1 MKKRHYL
8 TKLLSMTV
16 AANLVFSSLTVPV
29 FSAELTGSENS
40 AFVYEEQAS
49 PSLSTVNEAP
59 AEKTIISEIEGI
71 DTEASISEENTSS
84 DPASQEISIADSSA
98 SASVMEED
106 IKEEN
111 SEETKTE
118 EQNSEEE
125 NPKAENSDEENSIEE
140 NSEETQEPVLAETV
154 PVEISVS
161 DTKVTKETTALTV
174 NLSRVPAMGIL
185 RIIQLNAGDT
195 YNKDNLNNYTSLH
208 FSLMKGLN
216 AGENVLTLNAAPA
229 PGTQLLVVLRDS
241 EGASLVDYV
250 SDPIYVAKEDQDSGS
265 SKTPEEI
272 LKNTSVT
279 LIKNGEPRTEN
290 FTQQETS
297 ATVRVKLDDSVDK
310 CFLKLCGYAGNTG
323 FDPDSN
329 FNKVLWS
336 GWVTNGFEQT
346 LSFAESMLPL
356 PVGYDVIACLNVP
369 VGEDFYRPCISQSLE
384 VVDENG
390 QGFQDYIYPN
400 ASIDETELQE
410 GATSLHISLTGDE
423 RLFAAA
429 KEGKTDIN
437 VSVAQY
443 PEGEDF
449 DFESSSQISL
459 LRIQAFTEPV
469 SGMEISFPDTPLKTG
484 YRVRAVAY
492 WDQNPDIYLPK
503 GNDYEPSF
511 HMPDD
516 SVPVIGKPTVSINGT
531 VKTTDT
537 SLEVE
542 VSGSI
547 PDGCVLLVKQYDAKE
562 TSFTTQGGTLV
573 GSKFNFSSGKISLT
587 TQNPL
592 VKDNKIVAFLLQS
605 GTVLAQS
612 EPAVVTAVPD
622 FTISLDNGPV
632 TEETTKLNFTV
643 TANDPSIT
651 VINMAALCKVDENGN
666 VDPTSSAS
674 YISRLFMRKPGI
686 LSFEEI
692 TGLKAGDKL
701 RLVLRYQGG
710 VNEES
715 SSEDITVL
723 TPLAAESIT
732 ILNAKV
738 TTETTEISAVVTGCD
753 SYKDGYFFLSTG
765 APSSDGDGD
774 SRTRLGSQKFTGAGN
789 YTFSINSALLKAG
802 NTVQAYLYKYDVDND
817 RVSYK
822 YSDSVTITSDTPVVK
837 EATVEIVTDTIRAD
851 RTDVWV
857 SVDFWDTLTGTLK
870 LYTYTGDSFDRDQA
884 EEIYSGSISPAS
896 NSQRVTF
903 GSKKLTADKK
913 LIAELILSDGTSVF
927 SNSKEIQPE
936 PEKVKPTVTITSS
949 KVTAGM
955 THIKASSNFD
965 SSFSKA
971 SFKLYQFTGE
981 QLDPENDTVIS
992 SCDAYYSNRGSL
1004 SFYCGGK
1011 LVVGAKLQLVIT
1023 AGEEEARSN
1032 VVEVQPSPDFGTPYA
1047 AFEVSAVKSN
1057 ATSVEV
1063 TVDYS
1068 DEYLSFGDDFY
1079 CDVSIYEFSGSYTDK
1094 EFEDN
1099 EMWEQ
1104 VTKVPRVGQVN
1115 SRTGETTKGKLT
1127 IPIRDGVTLNPG
1139 DRLIIK
1145 LRLPHTEWEGEE
1157 ADYLST
1163 SVPIIGENET
1173 ITAPR
1178 VLLYNLSAD
1187 TSMGVRL
1194 RKILEEQGI
1203 EAVDVATSQ
1212 LGETLGYL
1220 AGMDGYEANPNPYTG
1235 SGSNTEFM
1243 VMANFSEAQLDRFLD
1258 AMTQNGIRIDHKAV
1272 TTAYNVDYEFH
1283 QLIDDIKEEHET
1295 FQALITLNQLVKDAE
1310 KLTEEQYGQEERWE
1324 EFQKALAA
1332 ANQVLTSEEPTLEE
1346 LQKADV
1352 DLRGPYLALTNMTE
1366 LSGNAVITLLPQE
1379 DGTYTLEASLPGV
1392 DKDSVLTYQW
1402 NSGETGAILKNV
1414 PADKLNTKIVTI
1426 TGENQYGSKKA
1437 QLRVPSK
1444 PDFTVSTG
1452 KDHLTVNITPL
1463 QAEENCPAPESYTA
1477 AIYRQGQLLNT
1488 QTVSVNARQESGL
1501 SVTFD
1506 GLESGSDYTIKVS
1519 ATSPVGQSDT
1529 AVSAATTTTADAEN
1543 PDDNKKPEDNQKS
1556 DNGSSSDDDKKSD
1569 NDQSSDNDKKSD
1581 DDQNNDG
1588 NSKNDDQNGDNGQ
1601 NPDDDKKSDDDQ
1613 NDDDNKKTDD
1623 DQNSGDNKKPD
1634 DSQNPAKDQTAEKNS
1649 TTENTTAPKTADNT
1663 NPALLFLLLML
1674 SGMVASGSTFLKK
1687 RREK

>member
-29 FSAELTGSENS
+29 FSAELTGSES
-40 AFVYEEQAS
+40 STSVYEEQTDS
-49 PSLSTVNEAP
+49 LLSTENEVP
-59 AEKTIISEIEGI
+59 AEKTIISETEES
-71 DTEASISEENTSS
+71 DTEVSASDKTDETTVPSIADMEENAENSTYEADIADSVSSTLAEEADTSLLASEETAADPDSQEISVIDSSAADSAIEKDSSEENTEE
-84 DPASQEISIADSSA
+84 SQEPILADA
-98 SASVMEED
+98 
-106 IKEEN
+106 
-111 SEETKTE
+111 
-118 EQNSEEE
+118 
-125 NPKAENSDEENSIEE
+125 
-140 NSEETQEPVLAETV
+140 V

-161 DTKVTKETTALTV
+161 DANVTKDTTSLTV
-174 NLSRVPAMGIL
+174 NLSRVPGLGIL
-185 RIIQLNAGDT
+185 RIIQLDAGDT
-195 YNKDNLNNYTSLH
+195 YNKTQLNSYTSLH
-208 FSLMKGLN
+208 FSLMANLEV
-216 AGENVLTLNAAPA
+216 GENVLDLTTAPT

-241 EGASLVDYV
+241 EGDSVVDYV
-250 SDPIYVAKEDQDSGS
+250 SDPIYVTKEGQDSDQ
-265 SKTPEEI
+265 SKAPEEV

-279 LIKNGEPRTEN
+279 LIKDGEPRTEN
-290 FTQQETS
+290 FTQQESS
-297 ATVRVKLDDSVDK
+297 ATVRVKLDSFVDK
-310 CFLKLCGYAGNTG
+310 CFLRLCGYAGNTS

-336 GWVTNGFEQT
+336 GWVTDGFEQT
-346 LSFAESMLPL
+346 LSFTQSMLPL
-356 PVGYDVIACLNVP
+356 PVGYDIIACLNVP
-369 VGEDFYRPCISQSLE
+369 VGEDFYRPSLSQSLE
-384 VVDENG
+384 VVDKNG
-390 QGFQDYIYPN
+390 QGFQDYTYPN

-410 GATSLHISLTGDE
+410 GATSLHISLAGDE
-423 RLFAAA
+423 RLFQAA
-429 KEGKTDIN
+429 KEGKTEIN

-443 PEGEDF
+443 PEGDDF

-459 LRIQAFTEPV
+459 LRIQSFTEPV
-469 SGMEISFPDTPLKTG
+469 SGLEVSFPDTPLKAG

-503 GNDYEPSF
+503 GNDYESSF

-516 SVPVIGKPTVSINGT
+516 SVPVIGKPAVSINGT

-573 GSKFNFSSGKISLT
+573 GSKFNFSSGKISLAP
-587 TQNPL
+587 QNLL

-612 EPAVVTAVPD
+612 EPAIVTAVPD

-632 TEETTKLNFTV
+632 TEETTELNFTV

-651 VINMAALCKVDENGN
+651 AINMAALCRVDENGN
-666 VDPTSSAS
+666 VNPTSSTS
-674 YISRLFMRKPGI
+674 YISRLFMQKPGA
-686 LSFEEI
+686 LSFTGI

-710 VNEES
+710 VNES

-723 TPLAAESIT
+723 APLAAESIT
-732 ILNAKV
+732 ILNTKI

-765 APSSDGDGD
+765 TPSSDGDGD
-774 SRTRLGSQKFTGAGN
+774 SRIRLGSQKFTGAGN

-802 NTVQAYLYKYDVDND
+802 NTVQAYLYKYDADND

-822 YSDSVTITSDTPVVK
+822 YSDSVMITSDTPVVK

-857 SVDFWDTLTGTLK
+857 SVDFLETLTGTLK

-884 EEIYSGSISPAS
+884 EEIYSGSISPAA

-913 LIAELILSDGTSVF
+913 LIAELILSDGTSVL

-955 THIKASSNFD
+955 THIKAASNFD

-971 SFKLYQFTGE
+971 SFKLYQFTGD
-981 QLDPENDTVIS
+981 QLDPEKDTVIS
-992 SCDAYYSNRGSL
+992 SGDAYYSNRGNL

-1011 LVVGAKLQLVIT
+1011 LVVDAKLQLVIT

-1187 TSMGVRL
+1187 ISMGVRL

-1203 EAVDVATSQ
+1203 EAVDVSTSQ

-1310 KLTEEQYGQEERWE
+1310 KLTEEQYGQEARWE
-1324 EFQKALAA
+1324 QFQEALAA

-1346 LQKADV
+1346 LQKADA
-1352 DLRGPYLALTNMTE
+1352 DLRGPYLALTKMTE
-1366 LSGNAVITLLPQE
+1366 LSGNAVITLTPQE
-1379 DGTYTLEASLPGV
+1379 DGTYTLEASLPGA
-1392 DKDSVLTYQW
+1392 DKDSKLTYQW
-1402 NSGETGAILKNV
+1402 NSGETGAILKDV
-1414 PADKLNTKIVTI
+1414 PADKLITKIVTI

-1444 PDFTVSTG
+1444 PDFAVSAG
-1452 KDHLTVNITPL
+1452 KDQLTVNLTPL
-1463 QAEENCPAPESYTA
+1463 QAEENCPAPDFYTVS
-1477 AIYRQGQLLNT
+1477 IYHQGQLAGT
-1488 QTVSVNARQESGL
+1488 QTVSANARENSELTG
-1501 SVTFD
+1501 TFD
-1506 GLESGSDYTIKVS
+1506 GLESASDYTIKVS
-1519 ATSPVGQSDT
+1519 ATSSVGQSDT
-1529 AVSAATTTTADAEN
+1529 TVKIAATTAADAEN
-1543 PDDNKKPEDNQKS
+1543 PDDNKKPEDNQKP
-1556 DNGSSSDDDKKSD
+1556 DNGSTSEDDKKSD
-1569 NDQSSDNDKKSD
+1569 NDPGSDDNQKSD
-1581 DDQNNDG
+1581 DDQNND
-1588 NSKNDDQNGDNGQ
+1588 NNKKNDDQNN
-1601 NPDDDKKSDDDQ
+1601 
-1613 NDDDNKKTDD
+1613 DDNKKTDD
-1623 DQNSGDNKKPD
+1623 DQNSDDNKKSD
-1634 DSQNPAKDQTAEKNS
+1634 DSQNPSKDQTAKKNN
-1649 TTENTTAPKTADNT
+1649 TTETATAPKTADNT

-1674 SGMVASGSTFLKK
+1674 SGVTALGSTFLKK